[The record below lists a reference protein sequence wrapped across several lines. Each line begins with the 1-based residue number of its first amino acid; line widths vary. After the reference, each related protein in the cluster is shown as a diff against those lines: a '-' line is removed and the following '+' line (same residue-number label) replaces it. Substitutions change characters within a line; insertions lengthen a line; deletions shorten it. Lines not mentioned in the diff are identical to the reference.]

1 MGYIRIIR
9 SIIYRPFLAGIYR
22 IYKSYLERQI
32 RKRKIP
38 QHIGIILDGN
48 RRWASKHRYPR
59 RLGHWIGAENAEE
72 VLEWC
77 HDLGIKVITL
87 YALSTENLERPGEEL
102 DELLDVVEEKL
113 RDLLNDERIHRY
125 KINVKSLGRPELLPL
140 SIRSLLEDL
149 EAATKEYTNHFLNI
163 AIAYGGRIEILD
175 GVREIAQEIYAGR
188 LKPDEVDLK
197 TVEEHLYTA
206 HLPNPE
212 PDLII
217 RTSGEE
223 RMSGFL
229 LWQGAYSELVV
240 LDVYWP
246 DFRKIDLMRA
256 IRTFQKRSRR
266 YGR

>member
-1 MGYIRIIR
+1 MRYTSIAR

-22 IYKSYLERQI
+22 IYKRYLERQI
-32 RKRKIP
+32 DKSRIP

-48 RRWASKHRYPR
+48 RRWASKHMYPR
-59 RLGHWIGAENAEE
+59 SFGHWIGAENAEQI
-72 VLEWC
+72 LEWC
-77 HDLGIKVITL
+77 HDLGIKVVTL
-87 YALSTENLERPGEEL
+87 YVLSTENLERPEEEL
-102 DELLDVVEEKL
+102 RELLEVVEEKL

-125 KINVKSLGRPELLPL
+125 RINVKSLGRPDLLPA

-149 EAATKEYTNHFLNI
+149 EEVTKDYSEQFLNI
-163 AIAYGGRIEILD
+163 AIAYGGRVEILD
-175 GVREIAQEIYAGR
+175 GVREIAQEVHTGR
-188 LKPDEVDLK
+188 LKPDEIDLK

-229 LWQGAYSELVV
+229 LWQGAYSELVFM
-240 LDVYWP
+240 DVYWP

-256 IRTFQKRSRR
+256 IRTYQKRSRR
-266 YGR
+266 FGR